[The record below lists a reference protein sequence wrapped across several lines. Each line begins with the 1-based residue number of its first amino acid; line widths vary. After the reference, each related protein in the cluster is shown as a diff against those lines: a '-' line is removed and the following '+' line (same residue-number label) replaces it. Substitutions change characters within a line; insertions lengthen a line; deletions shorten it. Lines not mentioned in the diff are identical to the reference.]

1 MTARVSRTTIS
12 LEPDLLARLDHWV
25 RRRSSR
31 NRSDALRSIIRGEL
45 ARTTLADPESD
56 AVATVTLLYR
66 HDASNLL
73 ERLTAAEH
81 RWGEH
86 IRSSTHVHLKGGA
99 CLEVLVLTGKG
110 NEVVAAAEDLR
121 GVRGISLGDYVVSSP
136 RVAGGTTGHHH
147 PHGTSRGSSDVVKSA
162 GAFPPEH
169 HG

>member
-1 MTARVSRTTIS
+1 MTSKVARTTVS

-25 RRRSSR
+25 GRRNSK
-31 NRSDALRSIIRGEL
+31 NRSDALRAIIRGEL
-45 ARTTLADPESD
+45 GRTTLADPGAD

-86 IRSSTHVHLKGGA
+86 IRSSTHVHLQGGA

-110 NEVVAAAEDLR
+110 REVVAAAEDLR
-121 GVRGISLGDYVVSSP
+121 GVRGISLGEYILSSP
-136 RVAGGTTGHHH
+136 RVAGGATGHRH
-147 PHGTSRGSSDVVKSA
+147 PHGRRS
-162 GAFPPEH
+162 GAVEEA
-169 HG
+169 

>member
-1 MTARVSRTTIS
+1 VTSRITRTTVS
-12 LEPDLLARLDHWV
+12 LDPELLGSLDRWV
-25 RRRSSR
+25 RRRNSK
-31 NRSDALRSIIRGEL
+31 NRSDALRAIIRGEL
-45 ARTTLADPESD
+45 GRTTLSDPEAD

-86 IRSSTHVHLKGGA
+86 IRSSTHVHLHGGA

-110 NEVVAAAEDLR
+110 REVVAAAEDLR
-121 GVRGISLGDYVVSSP
+121 GVRGISLGEYVLSSP

-147 PHGTSRGSSDVVKSA
+147 PHGSTKGA
-162 GAFPPEH
+162 GDEV
-169 HG
+169 

>member
-1 MTARVSRTTIS
+1 MTARITRTTVS

-25 RRRSSR
+25 RRRNSR
-31 NRSDALRSIIRGEL
+31 NRSEALRAIIRGEL
-45 ARTTLADPESD
+45 GRTTVSDPEAD

-86 IRSSTHVHLKGGA
+86 IRSSTHVHLQGGA

-110 NEVVAAAEDLR
+110 REVVAAAEDLR
-121 GVRGISLGDYVVSSP
+121 GVRGISLGEYVLSSP
-136 RVAGGTTGHHH
+136 QLAGGTTGHHH
-147 PHGTSRGSSDVVKSA
+147 PHGKRNTGGDEA
-162 GAFPPEH
+162 
-169 HG
+169 

>member
-1 MTARVSRTTIS
+1 MTERVTRTTVS

-25 RRRSSR
+25 RRRNSR
-31 NRSDALRSIIRGEL
+31 NRSDALRAIIRGEL
-45 ARTTLADPESD
+45 GRTTVNDPDAD

-66 HDASNLL
+66 HDASHLL

-110 NEVVAAAEDLR
+110 REVVAAAEDLR
-121 GVRGISLGDYVVSSP
+121 GVRGISLGEYILSSP
-136 RVAGGTTGHHH
+136 RLAGGATGHRH
-147 PHGTSRGSSDVVKSA
+147 PHGREGLPAD
-162 GAFPPEH
+162 ED
-169 HG
+169 

>member
-1 MTARVSRTTIS
+1 MTSKLTRTTVS

-25 RRRSSR
+25 HRRNSR
-31 NRSDALRSIIRGEL
+31 NRSDAVRAIIRGEL
-45 ARTTLADPESD
+45 GRTTVTDPEAD
-56 AVATVTLLYR
+56 TVATVTLLYR

-110 NEVVAAAEDLR
+110 REVISAAEDLR
-121 GVRGISLGDYVVSSP
+121 GVRGVSLGEYILSSP
-136 RVAGGTTGHHH
+136 RLAGGATGHHH
-147 PHGTSRGSSDVVKSA
+147 PHGKGEPVGDEA
-162 GAFPPEH
+162 
-169 HG
+169 